1 MLNIRTINVFLESL
15 LLEYFPSLGITV
27 DLTSLGCPPTL
38 YWLLSG
44 LALGAAQILIWS
56 YSSVFLPP
64 MSTAIRTSVFSFVG
78 ALNTFYIF
86 QIQRLSSWSYGFN
99 LQLVQLVGRF
109 WVFFLHHT
117 APRLQL
123 WFYFH
128 LGMWVIHWGLLLRLH
143 WRTWVC
149 PCEGQVWRW
158 CSCLGCRGSVSIRHT
173 RQLVAR
179 VAENIVLK
187 KGMANI
193 IYQYAPVF
201 LPGETLSL
209 TE

>member
-1 MLNIRTINVFLESL
+1 MCSCLQCPQLSEVVRFLLWE
-15 LLEYFPSLGITV
+15 
-27 DLTSLGCPPTL
+27 
-38 YWLLSG
+38 LS
-44 LALGAAQILIWS
+44 
-56 YSSVFLPP
+56 
-64 MSTAIRTSVFSFVG
+64 M
-78 ALNTFYIF
+78 TFYVF
-86 QIQRLSSWSYGFN
+86 HRRQSLHSWLYVFN
-99 LQLVQLVGRF
+99 LQFVQLVGRF
-109 WVFFLHHT
+109 WVFFLAT
-117 APRLQL
+117 LPRFQL
-123 WFYFH
+123 SFYFY
-128 LGMWVIHWGLLLRLH
+128 LYVWVIHCGLILRLP
-143 WRTWVC
+143 WRPWVC

-201 LPGETLSL
+201 LPGETPSL